1 MKIQIMTGSSSSH
14 VSCADSWAVWM
25 APAFIRSMTT
35 LQSQAIRNIDKLPE
49 NIMSKGA
56 KRQLIDSIYFGM
68 VRTAQ
73 MGNQVLAAGG
83 AELEVIGRITV
94 ADPS

>member
-1 MKIQIMTGSSSSH
+1 
-14 VSCADSWAVWM
+14 M

-56 KRQLIDSIYFGM
+56 KR
-68 VRTAQ
+68 
-73 MGNQVLAAGG
+73 
-83 AELEVIGRITV
+83 
-94 ADPS
+94 